1 MSAPVTA
8 LSTLTTTILPPLHL
22 LCYSTLLGASLYQTF
37 VMTKITFITL
47 PRTAFTTLQKKV
59 FPLYFRGQCALIFLT
74 AITFPPHGLLS
85 MAQSKSGWIPFAV
98 AASTGLLNLFVYEP
112 RTRRAMI
119 ERVHQA
125 TRDAMIVQEEDGSE
139 HGTGDAKPSE
149 DMKRL
154 NRVFSKNHAM
164 SIHLNLITIGSVLFH
179 GWILASSLG
188 AKH

>member
-1 MSAPVTA
+1 
-8 LSTLTTTILPPLHL
+8 
-22 LCYSTLLGASLYQTF
+22 
-37 VMTKITFITL
+37 
-47 PRTAFTTLQKKV
+47 
-59 FPLYFRGQCALIFLT
+59 
-74 AITFPPHGLLS
+74 
-85 MAQSKSGWIPFAV
+85 
-98 AASTGLLNLFVYEP
+98 
-112 RTRRAMI
+112 MI
-119 ERVHQA
+119 ERVHQGLSSSWLGCFKVRDDQLANAIPTTAA